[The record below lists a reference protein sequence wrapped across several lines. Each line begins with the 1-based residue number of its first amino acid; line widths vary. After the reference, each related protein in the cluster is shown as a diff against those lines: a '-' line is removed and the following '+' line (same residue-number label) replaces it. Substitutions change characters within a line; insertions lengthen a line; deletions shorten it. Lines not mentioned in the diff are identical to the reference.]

1 MDAPTEK
8 FALFFDDSTH
18 NFTNPSTRIS
28 WREICPNVLPILVS
42 KPIGDKVS
50 YTTYAQKQIK
60 LIGLDLF
67 KGLGGSPRKDAG
79 LCIKCIAY
87 YTNFVKTQHE
97 NLVALIFDF
106 DLTLSMHEG
115 LDPEC
120 LISLVLL
127 KILGEVAEGDSQ
139 HHDVVNKMTSVIE
152 KYKQYP
158 KDINKVL
165 IPYNEKKKLNDEK
178 NNTMTHFMQFG
189 ENNMP
194 KLEVVET
201 EFVKVGRLDLFKDL
215 LAEIIFGLARIDDL
229 MQLFQASANNNIPI
243 FILTSAKNP
252 NLQCKIL
259 TFLGFPGINACI
271 SIGSKEI
278 VMCNRSDE
286 VKLDDPS
293 RCQNDTFHNWNPE
306 WADPPQSQKTS
317 KLKYGVIKSIIEKCI
332 GIKCSELENKI
343 VVSDTLRTCSLF
355 QN

>member
-115 LDPEC
+115 LDPEW

-127 KILGEVAEGDSQ
+127 KILGEVSEGDSQ

-165 IPYNEKKKLNDEK
+165 IPYNEKKLNKIKQDLPKLYIENGAIYIVKKESLMEKNTLYGKDHRAIIMDEK
-178 NNTMTHFMQFG
+178 ESVNID
-189 ENNMP
+189 
-194 KLEVVET
+194 T
-201 EFVKVGRLDLFKDL
+201 ELDFI
-215 LAEIIFGLARIDDL
+215 LAEELL
-229 MQLFQASANNNIPI
+229 
-243 FILTSAKNP
+243 K
-252 NLQCKIL
+252 KI
-259 TFLGFPGINACI
+259 
-271 SIGSKEI
+271 
-278 VMCNRSDE
+278 
-286 VKLDDPS
+286 
-293 RCQNDTFHNWNPE
+293 
-306 WADPPQSQKTS
+306 
-317 KLKYGVIKSIIEKCI
+317 
-332 GIKCSELENKI
+332 
-343 VVSDTLRTCSLF
+343 
-355 QN
+355 